1 MSCEI
6 QRLAIVPEVCGG
18 RRRRRGLPQPKHDA
32 TPAASGPQSS
42 SQCVQQKQA
51 APQPK
56 GSTYEFITGVQASKT
71 NSARTGAAAG
81 KKAIKGTQKDEFDIT
96 ASSEKTPAAS
106 GQPSSSQKQAAPQP
120 KGSTQASKT
129 DPARTGAA
137 AGKKAI
143 KGTQKDE
150 FDITASSEES
160 ELDGEG
166 GATPAASGPPSS
178 SKKPAAP
185 QPKQKTEHAASSAPN
200 SATDCHCTTKCVGRC
215 INAPLPQG
223 TTRIKK
229 TPSNFY

>member
-1 MSCEI
+1 MPTTVKTVKLLWWHQGTRFVLFRLFLLLTLNRNI
-6 QRLAIVPEVCGG
+6 QPGEECLVRYSVSQSYRRSAAGG
-18 RRRRRGLPQPKHDA
+18 EGGGGLPQPKHDA

-42 SQCVQQKQA
+42 SQCVQ
-51 APQPK
+51 
-56 GSTYEFITGVQASKT
+56 
-71 NSARTGAAAG
+71 
-81 KKAIKGTQKDEFDIT
+81 
-96 ASSEKTPAAS
+96 
-106 GQPSSSQKQAAPQP
+106 QKQAAPQP

-166 GATPAASGPPSS
+166 GATPAASGPPRS
-178 SKKPAAP
+178 SKKRAAP
-185 QPKQKTEHAASSAPN
+185 QPKHETEHAASSAPN